1 VELNTKLHATFRR
14 YNPNI
19 PTYLTERPHYIINH
33 CLEKRSIA
41 ESIPSSHVEAI
52 DLTNGVFAVRS
63 QSSAEDKQSYRVEFG
78 TDQPSRECYD
88 WERQRL
94 PCKHFFAVF
103 RHFSSWSFDNL
114 PGPYKD
120 SPFFTLDEELFV
132 PGHTSTRENIEQEP
146 SESKE
151 LVIEAQVED
160 QTNQAEEG
168 TVTIQDLP
176 RKAKRPRT
184 SAAKCRELL
193 GQIRNMTYIVEG
205 VEDADVLESV
215 MTKLTECHRLLLQ
228 AAPKEEGVILEPQS
242 ASRTAT
248 SKKKPRKKE
257 KSLAFK
263 SLPVPR
269 KKNPYTGRAGEK
281 ANTLKRCYNVT
292 LRDIEDSRPSKH
304 PKLEKVNVKKGNNSN
319 RQTPA
324 PASAPA
330 TSTQQ
335 PAQASASASSTQKP
349 APAPAPVTSTQ
360 QPAPAPATAPA
371 FSTQIPAPAPGKQAV
386 PASGT
391 QAPACYA
398 SSYVYAP
405 AMESAT
411 SKTPSSPST
420 SLGTSSHTNS
430 ICDGTLPIIV
440 LDDNDSQDAT
450 TWLTINSFSSD
461 DPKLTLYMESKFGI
475 LKPTYWLH
483 DSEIHAGQVLLKK
496 EFPFIDGLQDPAVKG
511 SLVIP
516 ATSEFVQIINVGK
529 HWVCI
534 STIGCQAGIVKI
546 FDSLYSKPNSVLT
559 DHACRMLFC
568 QQDTVT
574 FCNEKVQKQLG
585 GSDCGLMA
593 LAFATDLCHG
603 LDPATQRYSQFEMR
617 QHFVSCLESGKMKPF
632 PKTNRRVH
640 CHLSCNRNSVPI
652 FCLCRLPNNKQ
663 EYIQCCSCRGWYHP
677 QCSLAPQWAITSK
690 LPWKCP
696 KCKPN
701 KAKTGK
707 RTILGAV
714 NKDN

>member
-1 VELNTKLHATFRR
+1 MA
-14 YNPNI
+14 
-19 PTYLTERPHYIINH
+19 
-33 CLEKRSIA
+33 
-41 ESIPSSHVEAI
+41 
-52 DLTNGVFAVRS
+52 
-63 QSSAEDKQSYRVEFG
+63 
-78 TDQPSRECYD
+78 
-88 WERQRL
+88 
-94 PCKHFFAVF
+94 
-103 RHFSSWSFDNL
+103 
-114 PGPYKD
+114 
-120 SPFFTLDEELFV
+120 
-132 PGHTSTRENIEQEP
+132 
-146 SESKE
+146 
-151 LVIEAQVED
+151 
-160 QTNQAEEG
+160 
-168 TVTIQDLP
+168 
-176 RKAKRPRT
+176 
-184 SAAKCRELL
+184 
-193 GQIRNMTYIVEG
+193 
-205 VEDADVLESV
+205 
-215 MTKLTECHRLLLQ
+215 
-228 AAPKEEGVILEPQS
+228 
-242 ASRTAT
+242 
-248 SKKKPRKKE
+248 
-257 KSLAFK
+257 
-263 SLPVPR
+263 
-269 KKNPYTGRAGEK
+269 
-281 ANTLKRCYNVT
+281 
-292 LRDIEDSRPSKH
+292 
-304 PKLEKVNVKKGNNSN
+304 
-319 RQTPA
+319 
-324 PASAPA
+324 
-330 TSTQQ
+330 
-335 PAQASASASSTQKP
+335 
-349 APAPAPVTSTQ
+349 
-360 QPAPAPATAPA
+360 
-371 FSTQIPAPAPGKQAV
+371 
-386 PASGT
+386 
-391 QAPACYA
+391 
-398 SSYVYAP
+398 
-405 AMESAT
+405 SAT
-411 SKTPSSPST
+411 SKTPASPST

-475 LKPTYWLH
+475 VKPTYWLH

-546 FDSLYSKPNSVLT
+546 FDSLYSKPNSVLI
-559 DHACRMLFC
+559 DHACRMLFF

-574 FCNEKVQKQLG
+574 FCSEKVQKQLG

-652 FCLCRLPNNKQ
+652 FCLCRLLNNKQ

-696 KCKPN
+696 KYKPN

-707 RTILGAV
+707 RTILGGV

>member
-1 VELNTKLHATFRR
+1 M
-14 YNPNI
+14 
-19 PTYLTERPHYIINH
+19 
-33 CLEKRSIA
+33 
-41 ESIPSSHVEAI
+41 
-52 DLTNGVFAVRS
+52 RS
-63 QSSAEDKQSYRVEFG
+63 QSSTEDKQSYRAEFG
-78 TDQPSRECYD
+78 TDQPSCECYD

-132 PGHTSTRENIEQEP
+132 PGYTSARENLEQEP

-160 QTNQAEEG
+160 QTKQAEEG

-228 AAPKEEGVILEPQS
+228 AAPKEGVILEPQS
-242 ASRTAT
+242 SSRMAI

-263 SLPVPR
+263 SLPVPP
-269 KKNPYTGRAGEK
+269 KKKPYAGRAGEK
-281 ANTLKRCYNVT
+281 ANTLKRCYSVT

-304 PKLEKVNVKKGNNSN
+304 PKLDIVNVKKGNNSN
-319 RQTPA
+319 RQTPAQASASVTSTQQPAQASASATSTQQPA

-335 PAQASASASSTQKP
+335 PAQASASATSTQRP
-349 APAPAPVTSTQ
+349 PAQASAPATSTQ
-360 QPAPAPATAPA
+360 QPASASASATSTQQPALAPAPATSTQQPALAPAPALA
-371 FSTQIPAPAPGKQAV
+371 FSTQMPAPAPSKQAV

-405 AMESAT
+405 AMASAT
-411 SKTPSSPST
+411 SKTPASPST

-450 TWLTINSFSSD
+450 TCLTINSFSSD

-483 DSEIHAGQVLLKK
+483 GSQIHAGQVLLKK

-516 ATSEFVQIINVGK
+516 ATFEFVQIINVGK

-546 FDSLYSKPNSVLT
+546 FDSLYSKPNSVLI
-559 DHACRMLFC
+559 DHACRMLFF

-593 LAFATDLCHG
+593 FAFATDLCHG

-707 RTILGAV
+707 KTILGGV

>member
-1 VELNTKLHATFRR
+1 MA
-14 YNPNI
+14 
-19 PTYLTERPHYIINH
+19 
-33 CLEKRSIA
+33 
-41 ESIPSSHVEAI
+41 
-52 DLTNGVFAVRS
+52 
-63 QSSAEDKQSYRVEFG
+63 
-78 TDQPSRECYD
+78 
-88 WERQRL
+88 
-94 PCKHFFAVF
+94 
-103 RHFSSWSFDNL
+103 
-114 PGPYKD
+114 
-120 SPFFTLDEELFV
+120 
-132 PGHTSTRENIEQEP
+132 
-146 SESKE
+146 
-151 LVIEAQVED
+151 
-160 QTNQAEEG
+160 
-168 TVTIQDLP
+168 
-176 RKAKRPRT
+176 
-184 SAAKCRELL
+184 
-193 GQIRNMTYIVEG
+193 
-205 VEDADVLESV
+205 
-215 MTKLTECHRLLLQ
+215 
-228 AAPKEEGVILEPQS
+228 
-242 ASRTAT
+242 
-248 SKKKPRKKE
+248 
-257 KSLAFK
+257 
-263 SLPVPR
+263 
-269 KKNPYTGRAGEK
+269 
-281 ANTLKRCYNVT
+281 
-292 LRDIEDSRPSKH
+292 
-304 PKLEKVNVKKGNNSN
+304 
-319 RQTPA
+319 
-324 PASAPA
+324 
-330 TSTQQ
+330 
-335 PAQASASASSTQKP
+335 
-349 APAPAPVTSTQ
+349 
-360 QPAPAPATAPA
+360 
-371 FSTQIPAPAPGKQAV
+371 
-386 PASGT
+386 
-391 QAPACYA
+391 
-398 SSYVYAP
+398 
-405 AMESAT
+405 SAT
-411 SKTPSSPST
+411 SKTPASPST

-546 FDSLYSKPNSVLT
+546 FDSLYSKPNSVLI
-559 DHACRMLFC
+559 DNACRMLFY

-663 EYIQCCSCRGWYHP
+663 EYMQCCSCRGWYHP

-690 LPWKCP
+690 LPRKCP

-701 KAKTGK
+701 KVKTGK

>member
-1 VELNTKLHATFRR
+1 MHAK
-14 YNPNI
+14 I
-19 PTYLTERPHYIINH
+19 
-33 CLEKRSIA
+33 S
-41 ESIPSSHVEAI
+41 
-52 DLTNGVFAVRS
+52 
-63 QSSAEDKQSYRVEFG
+63 
-78 TDQPSRECYD
+78 
-88 WERQRL
+88 
-94 PCKHFFAVF
+94 CK
-103 RHFSSWSFDNL
+103 NL
-114 PGPYKD
+114 P
-120 SPFFTLDEELFV
+120 
-132 PGHTSTRENIEQEP
+132 
-146 SESKE
+146 
-151 LVIEAQVED
+151 
-160 QTNQAEEG
+160 
-168 TVTIQDLP
+168 
-176 RKAKRPRT
+176 
-184 SAAKCRELL
+184 
-193 GQIRNMTYIVEG
+193 
-205 VEDADVLESV
+205 
-215 MTKLTECHRLLLQ
+215 
-228 AAPKEEGVILEPQS
+228 
-242 ASRTAT
+242 
-248 SKKKPRKKE
+248 
-257 KSLAFK
+257 
-263 SLPVPR
+263 
-269 KKNPYTGRAGEK
+269 
-281 ANTLKRCYNVT
+281 
-292 LRDIEDSRPSKH
+292 
-304 PKLEKVNVKKGNNSN
+304 KVNQQLAHNSQHRHQRQHQHLAHKYQHQNLANNLY
-319 RQTPA
+319 
-324 PASAPA
+324 
-330 TSTQQ
+330 QQ
-335 PAQASASASSTQKP
+335 VVHKHQ
-349 APAPAPVTSTQ
+349 PVTD
-360 QPAPAPATAPA
+360 
-371 FSTQIPAPAPGKQAV
+371 
-386 PASGT
+386 
-391 QAPACYA
+391 A

-405 AMESAT
+405 TMASAT
-411 SKTPSSPST
+411 SKTPASPST

-475 LKPTYWLH
+475 VKPTYWLH

-546 FDSLYSKPNSVLT
+546 FDSLYSKPNSVLI
-559 DHACRMLFC
+559 DHACRMLFY